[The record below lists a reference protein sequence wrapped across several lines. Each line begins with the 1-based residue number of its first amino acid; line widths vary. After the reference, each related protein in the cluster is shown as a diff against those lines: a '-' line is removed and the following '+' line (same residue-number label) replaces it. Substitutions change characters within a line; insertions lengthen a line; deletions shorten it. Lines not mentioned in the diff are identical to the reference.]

1 MINRKPYK
9 IIAGCIY
16 ALLLFYFPCLSQ
28 VNQGWT
34 TVDNGVSSKV
44 ACFYNDLS
52 DNYLY
57 VGGTF
62 KFANNTPQNFITRI
76 NSNSGFDSINTTSI
90 TNVVYDIEKFNGNI
104 YIGMSTSAYPAL
116 KYFDAANNT
125 WINLSD
131 SMTADDGWPGGGV
144 RALHQYNDKLLVGGG
159 FLKINNDT
167 VFGITYWDGNK
178 FEPFWHYTPQSGV
191 TRFYV
196 TDLMIYRG
204 EVYAGGSFDIAP
216 YGTSISLVKFDGEK
230 WVPVGLPYMI
240 GGGPYALQVYNDE
253 LYVGGFFKKQQG
265 FAGDF
270 IMKWDGANWHD
281 VGGGLNQVVKDMIVY
296 NGSLYV
302 SGTFTVAGG
311 TENAENIVRWD
322 GSQWHKIDDSYFDW
336 NHDIECMAVHNEYL
350 YIACGPTIN
359 GDTVNW
365 IARRYIG
372 PEEQKNVEDII
383 KIFPNPVTDNL
394 TLEYNLDKTSNFKFA
409 LYDVLGNI
417 VYQEENPT
425 AYGYYQYL
433 IPTQNLAQ
441 GLYIARI
448 ELNGHTMARK
458 IIKQ

>member
-1 MINRKPYK
+1 MMQLKNIYK
-9 IIAGCIY
+9 LPAWIIAMLVVCFSIN
-16 ALLLFYFPCLSQ
+16 AQ
-28 VNQGWT
+28 TGWEKIE
-34 TVDNGVSSKV
+34 NGVASKV

-52 DNYLY
+52 DNQLY

-76 NSNSGFDSINTTSI
+76 NSSFHFDSINTTSI
-90 TNVVYDIEKFNGNI
+90 TNVVYDIEKYNGNI
-104 YIGMSTSAYPAL
+104 YVGMATSVYPTL
-116 KYFDAANNT
+116 KYFDTINNT

-131 SMTADDGWPGGGV
+131 SMSVDGLTGGPV
-144 RALHQYNDKLLVGGG
+144 RALRQYNDKLLVGGG

-167 VFGITYWDGNK
+167 VFGITYWDGTK
-178 FEPFWHYTPQSGV
+178 FQPFWYYTPQSGV
-191 TRFYV
+191 TRFFV
-196 TDLMIYRG
+196 TDLMIYHG
-204 EVYAGGSFDIAP
+204 EVYAGGSFDISP
-216 YGTSISLVKFDGEK
+216 YGNVISLVKFDGTK
-230 WVPVGLPYMI
+230 WVPVGLPYLI
-240 GGGPYALQVYNDE
+240 GGSVYALQVYNDE

-270 IMKWDGANWHD
+270 IMKWDGTNWHD

-302 SGTFTVAGG
+302 SGSFTVAGG

-322 GSQWHKIDDSYFDW
+322 GSQWHKIDDSFFDW

-372 PEEQKNVEDII
+372 PEETKDIEEI
-383 KIFPNPVTDNL
+383 INIYPNPVTDNL
-394 TLEYNLDKTSNFKFA
+394 TLEYNLDKASNFKFA

-417 VYQEENPT
+417 IYQEEKPN
-425 AYGYYQYL
+425 AYGYYYYT
-433 IPTQNLAQ
+433 IPTLNLAN

-448 ELNGHTMARK
+448 ELNGNTMVKK